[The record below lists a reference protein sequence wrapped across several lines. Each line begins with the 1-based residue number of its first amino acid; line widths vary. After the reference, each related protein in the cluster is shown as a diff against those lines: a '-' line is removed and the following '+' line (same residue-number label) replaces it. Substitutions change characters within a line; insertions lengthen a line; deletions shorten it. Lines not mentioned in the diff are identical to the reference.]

1 MKCKSVVFLILIM
14 LIASGVSAFALTTGE
29 KYDAGD
35 ITNLQTFFTERYG
48 ATTEDWQLNGYT
60 ISADGIYMVFEVYRT
75 VFTAPA
81 TDSTAMNITLHGIL
95 WIRQARPIVIM
106 LAWPWSHT
114 SPRYSIV
121 QNW

>member
-48 ATTEDWQLNGYT
+48 ATTEDWQLNG
-60 ISADGIYMVFEVYRT
+60 
-75 VFTAPA
+75 
-81 TDSTAMNITLHGIL
+81 
-95 WIRQARPIVIM
+95 
-106 LAWPWSHT
+106 
-114 SPRYSIV
+114 
-121 QNW
+121 